1 MNQCVL
7 SAIGNYYANSNNII
21 FIIKDPKLY
30 VPVVSKG
37 QPKTIKT
44 SEERIWRISVFKW
57 MRTKMQQTS
66 IDIFLE
72 SKFIGVNRL
81 FVLIYLNQDDNAK
94 GYSLCKSLWPNW

>member
-37 QPKTIKT
+37 QPKTIRT

-57 MRTKMQQTS
+57 YKS
-66 IDIFLE
+66 E
-72 SKFIGVNRL
+72 NE
-81 FVLIYLNQDDNAK
+81 NENATN
-94 GYSLCKSLWPNW
+94 GYRYISRIKLYRG

>member
-7 SAIGNYYANSNNII
+7 SAIGNYYANSNNIT

-66 IDIFLE
+66 IDIF
-72 SKFIGVNRL
+72 IDIL

>member
-21 FIIKDPKLY
+21 FIIKDPELY

-44 SEERIWRISVFKW
+44 SEERI
-57 MRTKMQQTS
+57 
-66 IDIFLE
+66 
-72 SKFIGVNRL
+72 
-81 FVLIYLNQDDNAK
+81 
-94 GYSLCKSLWPNW
+94 

>member
-1 MNQCVL
+1 
-7 SAIGNYYANSNNII
+7 
-21 FIIKDPKLY
+21 
-30 VPVVSKG
+30 
-37 QPKTIKT
+37 
-44 SEERIWRISVFKW
+44 
-57 MRTKMQQTS
+57 MQQTS